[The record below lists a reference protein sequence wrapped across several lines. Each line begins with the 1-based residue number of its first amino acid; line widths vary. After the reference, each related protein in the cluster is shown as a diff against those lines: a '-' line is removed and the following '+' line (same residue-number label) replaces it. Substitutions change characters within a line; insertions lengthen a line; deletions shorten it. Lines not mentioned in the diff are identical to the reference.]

1 MNLDP
6 QTLISRRIELSL
18 QNIIP
23 DMDAYAEE
31 WNKLSADFAALGM
44 LASAEMCFRN
54 YQHYKEIADG
64 EYIRLIEGSFAEL
77 IPTTDMQGG
86 QRYLVDES
94 RLHDMEQLKV
104 TV

>member
-6 QTLISRRIELSL
+6 QTLIKKRISLSL

-31 WNKLSADFAALGM
+31 WNKLSADFTAIGM
-44 LASAEMCFRN
+44 LANAVMCFKN
-54 YQHYKEIADG
+54 YQNYKKIADG

-77 IPTTDMQGG
+77 LP
-86 QRYLVDES
+86 VS
-94 RLHDMEQLKV
+94 V
-104 TV
+104 A